1 MKSKKTDE
9 GNNTFGLALVMCSLA
24 FDGLTQTQ
32 TDMNHKKSKRDF
44 AYPGMLVNNLV
55 GLLFSGSFYVFSVVQ
70 YGENSHQRVLGDT
83 KLLYDCVMV
92 GLSGSIG

>member
-1 MKSKKTDE
+1 MIAVFISGGLVLFNWSKMKSKKTDE
-9 GNNTFGLALVMCSLA
+9 GNNSFGLALVMCSLA

-55 GLLFSGSFYVFSVVQ
+55 GLLFSGSFYIFSVVQ
-70 YGENSHQRVLGDT
+70 YGENSH
-83 KLLYDCVMV
+83 
-92 GLSGSIG
+92 